1 MKTQTLA
8 FVLVVATL
16 LTTCAKKPT
25 SAESTGNVNG
35 YVNNSRTGVAIENA
49 IVSIQS
55 IGEKITDNSGY
66 FQFNDIEEGSYS
78 IEVEKD
84 GYINQAKQVSINV
97 DETAE
102 IRFQLVKDEPIIA
115 VSPSQINFGN
125 SNTLQTLSIINTGTG
140 SLTWN
145 ATESI
150 TWLTLSPSS
159 GAVNVGDTSRTEVT
173 ISRIGLSQGIYT
185 GDVILTSDGG
195 NDTVQ
200 VQMEVMPILNVSETT
215 LNFGSDL
222 STLTFSISNPGG
234 GKLDWMI
241 NNNTGWISILPL
253 SDSTSIETDI
263 VTVLVDRSGL
273 AGGDYTTAITITSNG
288 GNAAINIIMNVPLP
302 PGLLVSP
309 SSLDFGTGSSTM
321 NINIQNSGDG
331 LLSWSITSDQGWLT
345 STSASGETTIET
357 DQVGIVADRAGLD
370 IGDYSGIITVLSN
383 GGSISLPITLT
394 VVPGPMLTISS
405 TTLDF
410 SASLSNLT
418 LSITNSGTQTL
429 DWNIVDD
436 QDWIDVTPTSG
447 STTTEQDV
455 ITVSVDRSGLAAGD
469 YSGDVTITSNGGD
482 QIVSVTMAVAPELSV
497 TTNVL
502 EYGLI
507 SNQLNFNISNAGQG
521 VLTWNIATNQTWIS
535 ASPTSGTTTSENDE
549 ITIIVDRTDMNTGDH
564 TGSVNI
570 TSDGG
575 NETIEVTLSVPTPAV
590 LVASPESLDFGTST
604 TSMAITISNSG
615 DQTLDWNIVDD
626 QDWIDVTPTSGSTTT
641 EQDVITVS
649 VDRSGLAA
657 GDYSGDVTITSN
669 GGDQIVSVTM
679 AVAPEL
685 SVTTNVLEYGLI
697 SNQLNFNISNAGQ
710 GVLTWNIATNQ
721 TWISASPTSGTTTS
735 ENDEITII
743 VDRTDM
749 NTGDHTGSV
758 NITSDGG
765 NETIEVTLSVPTP
778 AVLVAS
784 PESLDFETSQSSM
797 QFTISN
803 SGDQTLDWNI
813 TDDQDWL
820 SVTPTSGSTTSEED
834 EISVSVDRNGL
845 AAGDYSGDVTITS
858 NGGDQVVSITV
869 AVAPELS
876 VSTNLLEFG
885 LTTNQL
891 AFDIMNAGQGILT
904 WSIATSQTWI
914 NVSPTSGTTA
924 SEVDPISINVDRTGL
939 SFGDHFGSIIITSDG
954 GNETIE
960 VTLSVPAPA
969 ILVVNPESLDFE
981 TSQSSMQFTISNS
994 GDQTLDWNI
1003 TDDQDWLSVTPTS
1016 GSTTSEEDEISVS
1029 VDRSG
1034 LAAGNYNGNVTI
1046 TSNGGDQV
1054 VSVAM
1059 DILPP
1064 VMQLSSNLLDFG
1076 SSEDNQTFTI
1086 TNSGSGTLNWS
1097 IVGDQDWISLWPSA
1111 GSTDTEE
1118 DEISVTIDRAG
1129 LAYDSYTGTLT
1140 ITSDGGNADVSVSM
1154 VVPFHEDFSNLDT
1167 WTNDLW
1173 VLGSACPDS
1182 PCASFY
1188 QYGDGNP
1195 DIATMYTYVDV
1206 VDGQTLSFWTNDS
1219 GLEIE
1224 LYINNNLVWTK
1235 SSGDASTIS
1244 LNGTGNIQIKFV
1256 ASGSEYLSA
1265 YLDEIYIE

>member
-590 LVASPESLDFGTST
+590 LVASPESLDF
-604 TSMAITISNSG
+604 
-615 DQTLDWNIVDD
+615 
-626 QDWIDVTPTSGSTTT
+626 
-641 EQDVITVS
+641 
-649 VDRSGLAA
+649 
-657 GDYSGDVTITSN
+657 
-669 GGDQIVSVTM
+669 
-679 AVAPEL
+679 
-685 SVTTNVLEYGLI
+685 
-697 SNQLNFNISNAGQ
+697 
-710 GVLTWNIATNQ
+710 
-721 TWISASPTSGTTTS
+721 
-735 ENDEITII
+735 
-743 VDRTDM
+743 
-749 NTGDHTGSV
+749 
-758 NITSDGG
+758 
-765 NETIEVTLSVPTP
+765 
-778 AVLVAS
+778 
-784 PESLDFETSQSSM
+784 
-797 QFTISN
+797 
-803 SGDQTLDWNI
+803 
-813 TDDQDWL
+813 
-820 SVTPTSGSTTSEED
+820 
-834 EISVSVDRNGL
+834 
-845 AAGDYSGDVTITS
+845 
-858 NGGDQVVSITV
+858 
-869 AVAPELS
+869 
-876 VSTNLLEFG
+876 
-885 LTTNQL
+885 
-891 AFDIMNAGQGILT
+891 
-904 WSIATSQTWI
+904 
-914 NVSPTSGTTA
+914 
-924 SEVDPISINVDRTGL
+924 
-939 SFGDHFGSIIITSDG
+939 
-954 GNETIE
+954 
-960 VTLSVPAPA
+960 
-969 ILVVNPESLDFE
+969 E